1 MRIINNL
8 IAKILIV
15 FMMGL
20 GLSNLSFG
28 ADTSGLFRVDSR
40 TTNSHRV
47 YFHRGDTVDIDLV
60 GDGSTDL
67 DLYVY
72 DQYGNLCARRNG
84 PYDEEEMSLDV
95 YESGYFSVRVVNVGW
110 DYNDYSLSLEVY

>member
-47 YFHRGDTVDIDLV
+47 
-60 GDGSTDL
+60 
-67 DLYVY
+67 
-72 DQYGNLCARRNG
+72 
-84 PYDEEEMSLDV
+84 
-95 YESGYFSVRVVNVGW
+95 
-110 DYNDYSLSLEVY
+110 